1 MKSFVIMCNDSPEF
15 VVIGDKEK
23 AEKKKLELLAKD
35 KAFQEKQ
42 SGTEIAYEDRY
53 YWRAIEVETE

>member
-1 MKSFVIMCNDSPEF
+1 MQCFVIMCNDSPEF

-23 AEKKKLELLAKD
+23 AETKKSKLQSKD

-42 SGTEIAYEDRY
+42 FGKEFAYEDRY
-53 YWRAIEVETE
+53 FWRAIEVNAE